1 MTSPAAGPVP
11 SPPAGMAAPFPAS
24 GGAVAARIRDFPW
37 DSTPLGPIT
46 GWPVA
51 LRLAVDTAMA
61 SHFPKCLFWGPA
73 LISIYNDA
81 YLPMLGEKP
90 EALGKPMREV
100 WPEVWHQ
107 IGPIADRALA
117 GASTFIED
125 FALQIERHGYL
136 EEAFFTFCYSPIRDE
151 AGRVA
156 GMIDTV
162 IESTGKVLAERALR
176 QERARLAEMNAALEL
191 RVAERTADRNRL
203 WQLTTDLMLVARFD
217 RRIAAANP
225 AWTAVLGWREAELIG
240 RDLSSLVL
248 ADDRAALDEAMRRMA
263 EGQAS
268 CRFDTR
274 LQHRDGGHRWI
285 AWNAVPGEGLVNA
298 GGRDFTAEREQA
310 EALQLAEEQLRQSQK
325 MEAVGQL
332 TGGLAHDF
340 NNMLT
345 GITGSL
351 ELLQFRVARGQTD
364 DLGRF
369 IGAAQDAARR
379 AAALTHRLLA
389 FSRRQTLDPKPIDVN
404 RLIAGMAELVER
416 TMGPAIRT
424 EVVAA
429 DDLWTVLV
437 DPNQLENAL
446 LNLCINARD
455 AMPDGGRLRI
465 ETANR
470 RLDAAAARRL
480 ELPPG
485 PYLAL
490 SVSDSGTGMDP
501 EVARRAFDPFFTT
514 KPLGLGT
521 GLGLSMIYGFARQSG
536 GQAEIRTAP
545 GEGTTLML
553 YLPRHQGAA
562 EPAGAEPPADLAT
575 PLPSRAGTVLVVDD
589 EPTLRML
596 MRTVLEDLGYT
607 ALEAA
612 DGAGGLAHLRS
623 EQRIDLLVTD
633 VGLPGGMNG
642 RQMADAGRALRPGL
656 PVLFITGYAESA
668 VIGEGQLEPG
678 MHLLT
683 KPFAMELLAGRIQA
697 LLGDGG

>member
-1 MTSPAAGPVP
+1 MTSPLSGPRSIAAEE
-11 SPPAGMAAPFPAS
+11 AAMPFPATS
-24 GGAVAARIRDFPW
+24 SAMAARIRDFPW
-37 DSTPLGPIT
+37 ETTPLGPIA
-46 GWPVA
+46 GWPAA
-51 LRLAVDTAMA
+51 LRLTVDIALA

-81 YLPMLGEKP
+81 YLPMLGAKP
-90 EALGKPMREV
+90 DALGRPMAEV
-100 WPEVWHQ
+100 WRDAWPQ
-107 IGPIADRALA
+107 IGPIAARAMA
-117 GASTFIED
+117 GTSTFVED
-125 FALQIERHGYL
+125 FALQTDRHGYA
-136 EEAFFTFCYSPIRDE
+136 EEAFFTFCYSPVRDE
-151 AGRVA
+151 AGRVV

-162 IESTGKVLAERALR
+162 MESTGKVLAERALR
-176 QERARLAEMNAALEL
+176 QERARLAEMNAALER

-203 WQLTTDLMLVARFD
+203 WQLTTDLMLVARPEG
-217 RRIAAANP
+217 RIVVVNP
-225 AWTAVLGWREAELIG
+225 AWTAVLGWQEAELVG
-240 RDLSSLVL
+240 AELAGLVHP
-248 ADDRAALDEAMRRMA
+248 DDRAALAEALAGMA
-263 EGQAS
+263 EGQAGR
-268 CRFDTR
+268 RFDTR
-274 LQHRDGGHRWI
+274 LRHRGGGYRWI
-285 AWNAVPGEGLVNA
+285 AWNAVPGEGLINA

-364 DLGRF
+364 GLGRF
-369 IGAAQDAARR
+369 IASAQDAARR

-404 RLIAGMAELVER
+404 RLVAGMTDLVER

-429 DDLWTVLV
+429 ADLWTVLV

-465 ETANR
+465 VTENCHLEGPAAG
-470 RLDAAAARRL
+470 RLG
-480 ELPPG
+480 LPPG

-521 GLGLSMIYGFARQSG
+521 GLGLSMIYGFVRQSG
-536 GQAEIRTAP
+536 GQAEIRSTP
-545 GEGTTLML
+545 GEGTTLLL
-553 YLPRHQGAA
+553 YLPHHQGTAEAGAAA
-562 EPAGAEPPADLAT
+562 EQPADLAT
-575 PLPSRAGTVLVVDD
+575 PRPSRPGTVLVVDD
-589 EPTLRML
+589 EPTLRL
-596 MRTVLEDLGYT
+596 LLRTVLEDLGYT

-612 DGAGGLAHLRS
+612 DGAGGLEQLRAD
-623 EQRIDLLVTD
+623 QRIDLLVTD

-697 LLGDGG
+697 LLAG

>member
-1 MTSPAAGPVP
+1 M
-11 SPPAGMAAPFPAS
+11 
-24 GGAVAARIRDFPW
+24 AARIRDFPW
-37 DSTPLGPIT
+37 ETTPLGPIAK
-46 GWPVA
+46 WPSA
-51 LRLAVDTAMA
+51 LRLAVDLALA

-81 YLPMLGEKP
+81 YLPLLGAKP
-90 EALGKPMREV
+90 DALGRPMAEV
-100 WPEVWHQ
+100 WQDTWEQ
-107 IGPIADRALA
+107 IGPIAERAMA
-117 GASTFIED
+117 GTSTFIED
-125 FALQIERHGYL
+125 YAMRTDRHGYA
-136 EEAFFTFCYSPIRDE
+136 EEAFFTFCYSPIRDK
-151 AGRVA
+151 AGRVV

-162 IESTGKVLAERALR
+162 MESTGKVLAERALR
-176 QERARLAEMNAALEL
+176 QERARLAEMNAALER
-191 RVAERTADRNRL
+191 RVAERTADRDRL
-203 WQLTTDLMLVARFD
+203 WQLTTDLMLVARLD
-217 RRIAAANP
+217 GRIVVVNP
-225 AWTAVLGWREAELIG
+225 AWTAVLGWEEAALVG
-240 RDLSSLVL
+240 QDLADLL
-248 ADDRAALDEAMRRMA
+248 HPDDRAALGDALQRMA
-263 EGQAS
+263 GGLAG

-274 LQHRDGGHRWI
+274 LRHRDGGHRWI
-285 AWNAVPGEGLVNA
+285 AWNAVPGEGMVNA

-369 IGAAQDAARR
+369 IGSAQEAARR

-404 RLIAGMAELVER
+404 RLIAGMTELVER

-424 EVVAA
+424 ELAA
-429 DDLWTVLV
+429 DPDLWTVLV

-455 AMPDGGRLRI
+455 AMPDGGTLRI
-465 ETANR
+465 VTENL
-470 RLDAAAARRL
+470 RLEGAAARRL

-521 GLGLSMIYGFARQSG
+521 GLGLSMIYGFVRQSG
-536 GQAEIRTAP
+536 GQAEIRTTP
-545 GEGTTLML
+545 GQGTTLLL
-553 YLPRHQGAA
+553 YLPRHQGEA
-562 EPAGAEPPADLAT
+562 EGASGAEPPADLAS
-575 PLPSRAGTVLVVDD
+575 PRPARAGTVLVVDD

-596 MRTVLEDLGYT
+596 LRTVLEDLGYT

-612 DGAGGLAHLRS
+612 DGAGGLEHLRA

-656 PVLFITGYAESA
+656 PVLFITGYAESV

-678 MHLLT
+678 MHLMT
-683 KPFAMELLAGRIQA
+683 KPFAMEALAGRIQA
-697 LLGDGG
+697 LLGDGA